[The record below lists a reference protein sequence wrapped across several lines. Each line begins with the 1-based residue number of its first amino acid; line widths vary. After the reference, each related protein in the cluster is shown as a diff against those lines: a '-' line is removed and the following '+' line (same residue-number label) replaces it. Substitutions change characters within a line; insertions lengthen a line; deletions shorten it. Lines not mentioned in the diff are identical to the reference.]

1 MNTLGSPVHYRDLP
15 AAKQG
20 DLVTYSVTSD
30 LDGSGLE
37 QCVLVLD
44 AGSASRTVLQGR
56 DEVLYVIGGS
66 GAVEVDD
73 QIHEVSADVAMRIS
87 GGRTYTLRR
96 TRGRLEVVAVSGN
109 APVSGA
115 AVTSSTLVDPLDQE
129 AKPAVSDRQYRVL
142 FDAESGCSGLTHFI
156 GYVPAVRTP
165 MHTHPYSEM
174 VCIIEGS
181 GTVDIDGHMANV
193 SPGWCYYLPEGVPHR
208 VQNKDPDNYLVE
220 MCVFTPSGSPEQ
232 NTSVE

>member
-1 MNTLGSPVHYRDLP
+1 MSALGSPVHYRDLP
-15 AAKQG
+15 ATTHG

-44 AGSASRTVLQGR
+44 SGSASRTVAEGR

-66 GAVEVDD
+66 GRVEVDD
-73 QIHEVSADVAMRIS
+73 QKHRVSPDVAIRIS
-87 GGRTYTLRR
+87 GGYTYTLRSS
-96 TRGRLEVVAVSGN
+96 RGPLEVVAISGN
-109 APVSGA
+109 APVPGA
-115 AVTSSTLVDPLDQE
+115 AAVCSALVNLLDQE
-129 AKPAVSDRQYRVL
+129 AKSAVSNREYRVL
-142 FDAESGCSGLTHFI
+142 FNAESGCSGLTHFV

-165 MHTHPYSEM
+165 MHIHPYSEM

-181 GTVDIDGHMANV
+181 GTVDINGHLASV

-208 VQNKDPDNYLVE
+208 VENKDPDNYLVE

-232 NTSVE
+232 NTPVE